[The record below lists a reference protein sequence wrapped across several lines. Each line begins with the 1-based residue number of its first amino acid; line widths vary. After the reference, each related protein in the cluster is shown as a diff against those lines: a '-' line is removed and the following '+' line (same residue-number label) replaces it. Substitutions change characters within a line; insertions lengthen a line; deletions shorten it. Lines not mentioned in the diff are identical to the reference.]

1 MPAYCEFDVSL
12 IAIEPRIWR
21 RFQLPRPSHSI
32 TCIGRFRLLSVGR
45 AATCESFV
53 SRAGAGACWP
63 ARSKTFCF
71 LDPWG
76 DDAAE
81 LAEWIGDWKLDRF
94 DVGAAKRI
102 FDR

>member
-1 MPAYCEFDVSL
+1 
-12 IAIEPRIWR
+12 
-21 RFQLPRPSHSI
+21 
-32 TCIGRFRLLSVGR
+32 
-45 AATCESFV
+45 
-53 SRAGAGACWP
+53 
-63 ARSKTFCF
+63 